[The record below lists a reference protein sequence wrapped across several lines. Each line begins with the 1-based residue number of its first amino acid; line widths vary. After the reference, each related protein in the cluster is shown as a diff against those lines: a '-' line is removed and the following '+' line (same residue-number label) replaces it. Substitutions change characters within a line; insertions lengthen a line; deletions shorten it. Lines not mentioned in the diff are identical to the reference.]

1 MSFSHS
7 NQFLPLGKARMGYP
21 SGEARWGLMA
31 IGGVI
36 LKLNAQPVYLGLSL
50 VCFGEVVT

>member
-1 MSFSHS
+1 MGAEEVMQSYVLQLLS
-7 NQFLPLGKARMGYP
+7 LPYR
-21 SGEARWGLMA
+21 EARWGLMA

-50 VCFGEVVT
+50 VCFCEVVT

>member
-50 VCFGEVVT
+50 VCFCEVVT